1 MTIEI
6 TPALPADLETLTR
19 LDGHI
24 SPRVLARKIAQGE
37 VLTARQDG
45 QITGWLRWGYFW
57 DEIPFMNLLYVLEP
71 YRRQGT
77 AARLAAAWEAQ
88 MQAQGA
94 RQVLTSTLSNED
106 AQHLYRKW
114 GYQDCGALLLPG
126 EPLEILLRKDLP
138 APA

>member
-6 TPALPADLETLTR
+6 TPAAPADLEALAR
-19 LDGHI
+19 LDGHMA
-24 SPRVLARKIAQGE
+24 PHRLARKIAQGE
-37 VLTARQDG
+37 ILTARQDG
-45 QITGWLRWGYFW
+45 QIIGWLRWGYFW
-57 DEIPFMNLLYVLEP
+57 DEIPFLNLLYVLEP

-77 AARLAAAWEAQ
+77 AAQLAAAWEAQ

-114 GYQDCGALLLPG
+114 GYQDCGGLLLPG
-126 EPLEILLRKDLP
+126 EALEILLRKALP
-138 APA
+138 DPA